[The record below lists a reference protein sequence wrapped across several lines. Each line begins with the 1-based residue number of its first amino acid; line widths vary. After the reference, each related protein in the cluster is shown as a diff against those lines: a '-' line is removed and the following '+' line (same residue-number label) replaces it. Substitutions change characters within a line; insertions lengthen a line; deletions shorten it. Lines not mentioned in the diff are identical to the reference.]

1 MAGLSGE
8 TCSSVCVQSHQCSS
22 LQKVSEQVLYCAL
35 LNKHFSL
42 ADNTLRS
49 NRSQILNIKSLHKFL
64 LNLQN
69 GKYISLIT
77 SARFF
82 YTFNLIVWT

>member
-1 MAGLSGE
+1 M
-8 TCSSVCVQSHQCSS
+8 CVQSHQCSS

-42 ADNTLRS
+42 ADKRLRS
-49 NRSQILNIKSLHKFL
+49 NRSQILNIKSLDNFL
-64 LNLQN
+64 LNSRN

-82 YTFNLIVWT
+82 FTFHLSGPE